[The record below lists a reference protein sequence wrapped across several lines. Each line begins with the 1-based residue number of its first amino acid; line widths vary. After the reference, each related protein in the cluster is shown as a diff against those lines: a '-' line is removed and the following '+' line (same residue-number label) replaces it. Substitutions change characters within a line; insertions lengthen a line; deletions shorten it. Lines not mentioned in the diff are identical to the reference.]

1 MSRCRTRRVG
11 VEVAQMLGAKG
22 ANDRVG
28 AVGGDLPFV
37 EVTAY
42 GDSVVATD
50 G

>member
-1 MSRCRTRRVG
+1 
-11 VEVAQMLGAKG
+11 MLGAKG

-28 AVGGDLPFV
+28 AEGGDLPLV

-50 G
+50 GRPNDLSQLK